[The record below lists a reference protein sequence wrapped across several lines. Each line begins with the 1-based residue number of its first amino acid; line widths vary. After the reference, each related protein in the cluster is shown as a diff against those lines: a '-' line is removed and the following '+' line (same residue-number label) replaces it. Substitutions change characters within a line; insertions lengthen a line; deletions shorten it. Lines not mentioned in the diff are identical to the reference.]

1 MGKYATFHLGDS
13 EMQSSCSPAAEK
25 GAEGEIKGDCEEIV
39 SEEEDVPP
47 PPDTQSHSPP
57 ALPTTST
64 LSSLEESL
72 SHEVHYTA
80 SSLPTSQYHS
90 LSWASTKSRATVPST
105 DPTLFAA
112 LKAALL
118 PPEPWQ
124 WHKVK
129 RPQCSG

>member
-1 MGKYATFHLGDS
+1 MLLFISGTRRCKAAARLLQSAEPRLGVWFVLRSGRQDGPS
-13 EMQSSCSPAAEK
+13 QTMVDGYRSKRVLRFQYRNQAYCPNLIA
-25 GAEGEIKGDCEEIV
+25 
-39 SEEEDVPP
+39 PP
-47 PPDTQSHSPP
+47 PLHVSN
-57 ALPTTST
+57 
-64 LSSLEESL
+64 
-72 SHEVHYTA
+72 
-80 SSLPTSQYHS
+80 
-90 LSWASTKSRATVPST
+90 ASTKSRVTVPST